1 MDFGFT
7 DEQELFRKTVRQFSE
22 REVRPQYAD
31 RERPDYDL
39 PAFLQRM
46 AELGL
51 LGLRAPVEYGGV
63 NTSYVN
69 VGIATEELSRSD
81 YNVGTLIVSSVIST
95 EVLSLHATDRVKE
108 EWLADMVSGRRHV
121 ALALTEPHSGSDAA
135 ALTTRAVRDGDH
147 YVITGEKSSTS
158 QVDADACIVFVR
170 TGQGTGAR
178 DVSAILVPLDTPGVG
193 TSRFTDLGMKL
204 SRRGALHLDGVRV
217 PAHNLVGREGQGFY
231 TVMNQFDYTR
241 AVIAIQCVATAMQ
254 SVEETIEYV
263 KTRTAFGQPIARYE
277 GVSFPIAEALATL
290 EAARL
295 LCYKA
300 LWLRDVKLPHAKEAA
315 MAKWLGPKLAVEAI
329 HQMLL
334 LHGHAGYSSDYPH
347 GQRLRDVI
355 GHQIGDGTGEI
366 MKLIIARETLGR
378 EFRPR

>member
-1 MDFGFT
+1 MNFRFT
-7 DEQELFRKTVRQFSE
+7 DEQDLFRKTVRQFSE
-22 REVRPQYAD
+22 REVRPHYAE
-31 RERPDYDL
+31 RERTDYDL
-39 PAFLQRM
+39 ASFLQRM
-46 AELGL
+46 AQLDL
-51 LGLRAPVEYGGV
+51 LGLRAPVAYGGV
-63 NTSYVN
+63 DTSYVN
-69 VGIATEELSRSD
+69 VGIATEELSRGD
-81 YNVGTLIVSSVIST
+81 YNVGTLIASSVIST
-95 EVLSLHATDRVKE
+95 EILSLHATERVKE
-108 EWLADMVSGRRHV
+108 EWLRDIVTGRRHV

-135 ALTTRAVRDGDH
+135 ALTTRAVRDGDD

-170 TGQGTGAR
+170 TSQLTGAR
-178 DVSAILVPLDTPGVG
+178 GVSAILVPLDAPGVG

-204 SRRGALHLDGVRV
+204 SRRGALHFDGVRV
-217 PAHNLVGREGQGFY
+217 PAHNLVGEEGQGFY
-231 TVMNQFDYTR
+231 SVMNQFDYSR
-241 AVIAIQCVATAMQ
+241 ALIAIQCVATAMQ
-254 SVEETIEYV
+254 SVDETIEYV

-277 GVSFPIAEALATL
+277 GVSFPIAEAMTKL

-300 LWLRDVKLPHAKEAA
+300 LWLRDMNLPHAKEAA

-334 LHGHAGYSSDYPH
+334 LHGHAGYSNDYPH